1 MILQIYIYLQ
11 IEFKFIFIKVI
22 SLSILK
28 KIIISPRECINII
41 VNIYICIINT

>member
-22 SLSILK
+22 SLGILK
-28 KIIISPRECINII
+28 KIIISPRACINII
-41 VNIYICIINT
+41 VHI